1 MLQIAKVSGK
11 LIETDKKVHNIQLT
25 KIGRKKE
32 TGMATIDF
40 INIRGQQNFEEDAVI
55 NPIEIKVKNDRT
67 QNMFDKYKKSAAK
80 FILNELLFSSAIR
93 NDRDNI
99 FITVGRLVDAK
110 YSITNGKIYQTIGM
124 INLSEIENWDKIE
137 KSSPWVNV
145 EFQL

>member
-1 MLQIAKVSGK
+1 
-11 LIETDKKVHNIQLT
+11 
-25 KIGRKKE
+25 
-32 TGMATIDF
+32 MATIDF

-55 NPIEIKVKNDRT
+55 NPIEIKIKNDRT
-67 QNMFDKYKKSAAK
+67 QNMFDKYKKCAAK
-80 FILNELLFSSAIR
+80 FILDELLFLSAIR

-124 INLSEIENWDKIE
+124 INLSEIENWDKME